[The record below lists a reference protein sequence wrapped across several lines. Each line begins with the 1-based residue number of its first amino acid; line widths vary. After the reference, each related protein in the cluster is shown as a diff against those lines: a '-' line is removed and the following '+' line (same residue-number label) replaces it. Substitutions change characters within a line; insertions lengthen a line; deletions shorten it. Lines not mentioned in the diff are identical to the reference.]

1 MPTLIERNHA
11 EIDEVAPEGPLRVD
25 AASFHAATGW
35 ELKPE
40 GLCRG
45 TACVPVKGTDI
56 VSDGSIEVRAFAD
69 RLGQSLVVDAERS
82 VAAIGGDPMSRGHG
96 ASLADVTLPS
106 VHGGEIDFGDFVGKK
121 TLLIAWA
128 SW

>member
-1 MPTLIERNHA
+1 MATLIERAHA
-11 EIDEVAPEGPLRVD
+11 EIGDLPADGPVVVD
-25 AASFHAATGW
+25 AAAFTAASGW

-45 TACVPVKGTDI
+45 NACVPVKGTDI
-56 VSDGSIEVRAFAD
+56 VADGAVNASAFAD
-69 RLGQSLVVDAERS
+69 RLGQALVIDADRG

-106 VHGGEIDFGDFVGKK
+106 VHGGDIDLADFVGKK

>member
-1 MPTLIERNHA
+1 MPTLIERSHV
-11 EIDEVAPEGPLRVD
+11 EIPAVDAPIRVD
-25 AASFHAATGW
+25 ADAFATATGW

-56 VSDGSIEVRAFAD
+56 VSDGSVDVGTFAE
-69 RLGQSLVVDAERS
+69 RLGQALVVDTDRG
-82 VAAIGGDPMSRGHG
+82 VAAIGGDPMSRGQG

-106 VHGGEIDFGDFVGKK
+106 VQGGEVDLADFVGKK

>member
-1 MPTLIERNHA
+1 M
-11 EIDEVAPEGPLRVD
+11 DGPICVD
-25 AASFHAATGW
+25 ADAFTLATGW

-56 VSDGSIEVRAFAD
+56 VSDGSVDVTAFAD
-69 RLGQSLVVDAERS
+69 RLGQAVVVDADRG

-106 VHGGEIDFGDFVGKK
+106 VHGGEVDFADFVGKK

>member
-1 MPTLIERNHA
+1 MPILIERNDA
-11 EIDEVAPEGPLRVD
+11 EVPHIGADGPLRVD
-25 AASFHAATGW
+25 AAAFTAATGW

-45 TACVPVKGTDI
+45 TACVPVSGTDI
-56 VSDGSIEVRAFAD
+56 VVDGSVDVSAFAE
-69 RLGQSLVVDAERS
+69 RLGLALVVDADRGI
-82 VAAIGGDPMSRGHG
+82 AAIGGDPMSRGHG
-96 ASLADVTLPS
+96 ASIADVTLPD
-106 VHGGEIDFGDFVGKK
+106 VRGGDLDLADFVGKK

>member
-1 MPTLIERNHA
+1 MPTLIERDLA
-11 EIDEVAPEGPLRVD
+11 EIPSLEADGPIEVD
-25 AASFHAATGW
+25 AESFASATGW

-45 TACVPVKGTDI
+45 AACVPVKGTDI
-56 VSDGSIEVRAFAD
+56 VNEGSIDVGAFAE
-69 RLGQSLVVDAERS
+69 RLGQSVVVDADRGI
-82 VAAIGGDPMSRGHG
+82 VAIGGDPMSRGHG
-96 ASLADVTLPS
+96 ASLADVRLPS
-106 VHGGEIDFGDFVGKK
+106 VHGGEVDLADFVGKK

>member
-1 MPTLIERNHA
+1 MPTLIERDLA
-11 EIDEVAPEGPLRVD
+11 EIPSLAADGPIQVD
-25 AASFHAATGW
+25 AARFAAATGW

-45 TACVPVKGTDI
+45 AACVPVKGTDI
-56 VSDGSIEVRAFAD
+56 VVDGSIDVGAFAD
-69 RLGQSLVVDAERS
+69 RLGQVVVVDADRGI
-82 VAAIGGDPMSRGHG
+82 VAIGGDPMSRGHG
-96 ASLADVTLPS
+96 ASLADVSLPS
-106 VHGGEIDFGDFVGKK
+106 VHGGEIDLADFVGKK